1 MVRVFPNQKNSPPF
15 VCFCTNLSNSHFPHL
30 PRTESNNLDDVR
42 DEWERIKLSYEILRD
57 PRTRKRYDRHEVL
70 ADPGAAVGRAVA
82 DAALGAV
89 GKGLAGVGS
98 GIFAMGAF
106 ALDKLSGENKTK
118 NEQQE

>member
-1 MVRVFPNQKNSPPF
+1 MDAHHVSLTVK
-15 VCFCTNLSNSHFPHL
+15 
-30 PRTESNNLDDVR
+30 SNNLDDVR

-82 DAALGAV
+82 DAALGVV
-89 GKGLAGVGS
+89 GKGIAGIGS

-106 ALDKLSGENKTK
+106 ALEKMSGESAAKK
-118 NEQQE
+118 EQQEEQ

>member
-1 MVRVFPNQKNSPPF
+1 M
-15 VCFCTNLSNSHFPHL
+15 
-30 PRTESNNLDDVR
+30 DDVR

-89 GKGLAGVGS
+89 GKELAGVGS

>member
-1 MVRVFPNQKNSPPF
+1 MN
-15 VCFCTNLSNSHFPHL
+15 
-30 PRTESNNLDDVR
+30 ESNNLDDVR

-106 ALDKLSGENKTK
+106 ALDKLSGDTK
-118 NEQQE
+118 HDRELKD